1 MNAHELPPRLADLE
15 AALPSSWYRSERI
28 FAVEKERIF
37 CRDWLCVGREEEL
50 VEPGAFRLLDI
61 LGESII
67 LVRNRHSQL
76 RAFYNVCRH
85 RGTRLCREPAAAG
98 AKDRP
103 QLPGGISA
111 GRITCPYHQ
120 WTYDLDGRLI
130 NAPHLSTQPQ
140 FDKALFSLY
149 AAGVECW
156 GGFVFLN
163 LTPAGA
169 LPLQRQIAGIPER
182 LERYPLSELRIGH
195 TIRYEVAANWKV
207 LCENYNECY
216 HCGGVHP
223 ELCAVV
229 PAFRERGGA
238 NLDWQRGVAHRP
250 GAYTFTAS
258 GTTRRRAFP
267 TLNED
272 ERVRHKGELLYPNLF
287 VSLACDH
294 AAVYILQPR
303 SATHTAITCHF
314 LFEPF
319 EIQKPDFDPSDSTE
333 FWDLVNA
340 QDWAI
345 CEAVQQGISARVHE
359 RGYYAPMEDFSLDI
373 RRYVLERIGD
383 AVDAT

>member
-1 MNAHELPPRLADLE
+1 ME
-15 AALPSSWYRSERI
+15 ATLPSSWYRSESV

-37 CRDWLCVGREEEL
+37 CRDWVCVGREEEL
-50 VEPGAFRLLDI
+50 VQPGAFRVLDI

-67 LVRNRHSQL
+67 LLRNREARL

-85 RGTRLCREPAAAG
+85 RGTRLCREPGAAG
-98 AKDRP
+98 AGAR
-103 QLPGGISA
+103 LPGGISA

-130 NAPHLSTQPQ
+130 AAPHLSGEPQ

-149 AAGVECW
+149 PAQLEAW

-163 LTPAGA
+163 LTPATA
-169 LPLQRQIAGIPER
+169 VPLQRQLAGIPVR
-182 LERYPLSELRIGH
+182 LARYPLGELRIAH
-195 TIRYEVAANWKV
+195 TIRYQVAANWKMI
-207 LCENYNECY
+207 CENYNECY
-216 HCGGVHP
+216 HCAGVHP
-223 ELCAVV
+223 ELCELV

-238 NLDWQRGVAHRP
+238 NLDWLRGIAHRP
-250 GAYTFTAS
+250 GAYTFTKS

-272 ERVRHKGELLYPNLF
+272 ERLRHKGELLYPNLF
-287 VSLACDH
+287 LSLACDH
-294 AAVYILQPR
+294 VAVFILQPR
-303 SATHTAITCHF
+303 SAAHTDITCHF

-319 EIQKPDFDPSDSTE
+319 EIDKPDFEPSDTTE
-333 FWDLVNA
+333 FWDLVNR

-345 CEAVQQGISARVHE
+345 CEAEQQGISARVHE
-359 RGYYAPMEDFSLDI
+359 RGYYAPMEDSSLDI

-383 AVDAT
+383 AVAAT